1 MIIEVLKSKL
11 HRATVTGADLN
22 YEGSVS
28 IDPALYHKAG
38 MFLHEKVDILNINNG
53 VRFSTYIINGKEGEI
68 CLNGAAARLVATGD
82 TVIIVS
88 YTQIDSQDAPSWQ
101 PNVVIL
107 GENNTMKG
115 INTLGQTLES

>member
-11 HRATVTGADLN
+11 HQATVTGADLN
-22 YEGSVS
+22 YEGSIS
-28 IDPALYHKAG
+28 IDPVLYKQAG

-53 VRFSTYIINGKEGEI
+53 ARFSTYIIEGKEGEI

-82 TVIIVS
+82 KVIIVA

-101 PNVVIL
+101 PKVVLL
-107 GENNTMKG
+107 GENNRIKK
-115 INTLGQTLES
+115 